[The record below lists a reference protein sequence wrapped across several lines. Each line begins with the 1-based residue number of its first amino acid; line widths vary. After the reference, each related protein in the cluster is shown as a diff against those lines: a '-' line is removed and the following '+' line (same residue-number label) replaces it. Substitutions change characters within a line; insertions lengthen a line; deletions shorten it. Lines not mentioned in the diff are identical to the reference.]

1 MFSRKDNASK
11 VALAWLVALM
21 RHTGYSLLDC
31 QFMTDH
37 LKSLGAA
44 EIPQAEY
51 LRLLGEARGA
61 PELTLPHA
69 IGTHVYR
76 AAAGGPGRGGAHAAA
91 GGGGLSHPRE
101 G

>member
-21 RHTGYSLLDC
+21 RHAGYSLLDC

-44 EIPQAEY
+44 ALPQREY
-51 LRLLGEARGA
+51 LRLLGEARGE
-61 PELTLPHA
+61 PEPTLPQA
-69 IGTHVYR
+69 FGRYASGR
-76 AAAGGPGRGGAHAAA
+76 SAARRVGNVCVRPISSLWSR
-91 GGGGLSHPRE
+91 SD
-101 G
+101 